1 MDPIGKALWLIET
14 DLEGRLDLQGIADAC
29 GLSRFGPARAFAL
42 ATGWP
47 VMRYARARRLSRAA
61 ARLAEGARG
70 ILDLALEAGYG
81 SHEAFTR
88 AFREQFGVTP
98 EALRASGRL
107 EGIELREAMR
117 MQPTTT
123 YPLAEPSFEN
133 GEELLIAGLGERFT
147 FDKSQGISALW
158 QRFVPWIGKV
168 PGQQGWETFGL
179 CCNPDDDGGFEYI
192 AGVRVDHI
200 GELPPGFT
208 CERLPAR
215 RYAVFRHTGH
225 ISSIHE
231 TFAAIFQRW
240 LPASG
245 LQAADAPEF
254 ERYSA
259 DFDPMAGSGHVEVWV
274 PLCDRASPVST

>member
-14 DLEGRLDLQGIADAC
+14 DLEGRLDLQDIADAC
-29 GLSRFGPARAFAL
+29 GLSRFGMARAFVV

-47 VMRYARARRLSRAA
+47 VMRYAKARRLSRAA
-61 ARLAEGARG
+61 RRLADGAQD
-70 ILDLALEAGYG
+70 ILGLALEAGYG

-88 AFREQFGVTP
+88 AFREQFGITP
-98 EALRASGRL
+98 EALRASGQL
-107 EGIELREAMR
+107 DGIELREAMR

-123 YPLAEPSFEN
+123 YPLAEPRFEL
-133 GEELLIAGLGERFT
+133 GEELLIAGLGERFSV
-147 FDKSQGISALW
+147 DKSQGISSLW
-158 QRFVPWIGKV
+158 QRFVPYIGKV

-179 CCNPDDDGGFEYI
+179 CHSPDEDGSFEYI
-192 AGVRVDHI
+192 AGVRVSRVD
-200 GELPPGFT
+200 ELPPGFT
-208 CERLPAR
+208 HQRLPAR

-245 LQAADAPEF
+245 MLAADAPEF

-259 DFDPMAGSGHVEVWV
+259 DFDPMAGKGRVDIWV
-274 PLCDRASPVST
+274 PLRD

>member
-14 DLEGRLDLQGIADAC
+14 DLEGRLDLQDIADAC
-29 GLSRFGPARAFAL
+29 GLSRFGMARAFVV

-47 VMRYARARRLSRAA
+47 VMRYAKARRLSRAA
-61 ARLAEGARG
+61 RRLAEGAQD
-70 ILDLALEAGYG
+70 ILGLALEAGYG

-88 AFREQFGVTP
+88 AFREQFGITP
-98 EALRASGRL
+98 EALRASGHL
-107 EGIELREAMR
+107 DGIELREAMR

-123 YPLAEPSFEN
+123 YPLAEPRFEQ
-133 GEELLIAGLGERFT
+133 GEELLIAGLGERFSV
-147 FDKSQGISALW
+147 DKSQGISSLW
-158 QRFVPWIGKV
+158 QRFVPYIGKV

-179 CCNPDDDGGFEYI
+179 CHSPDEDGSFEYI
-192 AGVRVDHI
+192 AGVRVSRVD
-200 GELPPGFT
+200 ELPPGLVHQ
-208 CERLPAR
+208 RLPAR

-245 LQAADAPEF
+245 FQAADAPEF

-259 DFDPMAGSGHVEVWV
+259 DFDPMAGRGHVDIWV
-274 PLCDRASPVST
+274 PLRD

>member
-14 DLEGRLDLQGIADAC
+14 DLDGRLDLQDIADAC
-29 GLSRFGPARAFAL
+29 GLSRFGMARAFVV

-47 VMRYARARRLSRAA
+47 VMRYAKARRLSRAA
-61 ARLAEGARG
+61 RRLADGAQD
-70 ILDLALEAGYG
+70 ILGLALEAGYG

-88 AFREQFGVTP
+88 AFREQFGITP
-98 EALRASGRL
+98 EALRASGQL
-107 EGIELREAMR
+107 DGIELREAMR

-123 YPLAEPSFEN
+123 YPLAEPRFEQ
-133 GEELLIAGLGERFT
+133 GEELLIAGLGERFSV
-147 FDKSQGISALW
+147 DKSQGISSLW
-158 QRFVPWIGKV
+158 QRFVPYIGKV

-179 CCNPDDDGGFEYI
+179 CHSPDEDGSFEYI
-192 AGVRVDHI
+192 AGVRVSRVD
-200 GELPPGFT
+200 ELPPGFVHQ
-208 CERLPAR
+208 RLSAR
-215 RYAVFRHTGH
+215 RYAVFRHSGH

-240 LPASG
+240 LPASA

-259 DFDPMAGSGHVEVWV
+259 DFDPMAGRGHVDIWV
-274 PLCDRASPVST
+274 PLRD

>member
-14 DLEGRLDLQGIADAC
+14 DLEGRLDLQDIADAC
-29 GLSRFGPARAFAL
+29 GLSRFGMARAFVV
-42 ATGWP
+42 ATRWP

-61 ARLAEGARG
+61 RRLAEGAQD
-70 ILDLALEAGYG
+70 ILGLALEAGYG

-88 AFREQFGVTP
+88 AFREQFGITP
-98 EALRASGRL
+98 EALRASGQL
-107 EGIELREAMR
+107 DGIELREAMR

-123 YPLAEPSFEN
+123 YPLAEPRFEL
-133 GEELLIAGLGERFT
+133 GEELLIAGLGERFSV
-147 FDKSQGISALW
+147 DKSQGISSLW
-158 QRFVPWIGKV
+158 QRFVPYIGKV

-179 CCNPDDDGGFEYI
+179 CHSPDEDGSFEYI
-192 AGVRVDHI
+192 AGVRVSRVD
-200 GELPPGFT
+200 ELPPGFT
-208 CERLPAR
+208 HQRLPTR
-215 RYAVFRHTGH
+215 RYAVFRHAGH

-245 LQAADAPEF
+245 MLAADAPEF

-259 DFDPMAGSGHVEVWV
+259 DFDPMAGKGRVDIWV
-274 PLCDRASPVST
+274 PLRD